1 MANPFKSGIYIAF
14 DFGMK
19 HIGYAIGQKTTK
31 TASSGGTIS
40 AKQGIP
46 EWQKLDA
53 IIKEWQPE
61 ALIVGWP
68 LNMDGTLQPLIENVT
83 EFAKSLEA
91 HYQLPIHFMDE
102 RLTTKEARER
112 LFTAG
117 GYKSLTPSEVNAM
130 AAKIILEN
138 WLQTRV

>member
-1 MANPFKSGIYIAF
+1 MPNLLNSGIYIAF

-19 HIGYAIGQKTTK
+19 HIGYAIGQKTTQ
-31 TASSGGTIS
+31 TASSGGTIA
-40 AKQGIP
+40 AKSGIP

-68 LNMDGTLQPLIENVT
+68 LNMDGTLQPLT
-83 EFAKSLEA
+83 EHVSQFAKSLEE
-91 HYQLPIHFMDE
+91 HYQLPVHFTDE

-112 LFTAG
+112 LFTVG
-117 GYKSLTPSEVNAM
+117 GYKSLTPSQVNAM

-138 WLQTRV
+138 WLHSKV